1 MHTLQFIFWA
11 ILGLIAFVIAPMA
24 MVVSAIA
31 HFREPASKRSGGGAM
46 SNALGA
52 SLQELDRLVAR
63 PSVEYQL
70 EAEQATL
77 EDNDDSTGDPLRK

>member
-1 MHTLQFIFWA
+1 
-11 ILGLIAFVIAPMA
+11 

-31 HFREPASKRSGGGAM
+31 HFREPASERSGGGAM

-52 SLQELDRLVAR
+52 SLQELDRLAAR
-63 PSVEYQL
+63 PSIEYQL

-77 EDNDDSTGDPLRK
+77 DEEKDSSGDPLRK